1 MFSKKLNSQF
11 HIDNGGGEGFDGK
24 RSVVNGGG
32 RKKSQRK
39 SIDVGHWDFLE
50 EIDAPMCVDLKLE
63 SKSMYQDIDDAWF
76 QTTHPFHQC
85 SSHKLISEF
94 SALQEEQAT
103 SNADLLGSSSTPEL
117 PPSVSKSRGKN
128 YKSKEW
134 KGNDQAKFVD
144 KQHPIKVLNRKNKRV
159 VPGVSH
165 DMKAKT
171 SCPNSRHTSSL
182 KTSSKPGPLQT
193 ESSSRYTKCTSSLK
207 PNAVSKSSSNGSKK
221 PNISQIKTSFG
232 VSESKPTVKAC
243 SVRET
248 TSDSTQAPNSSSS
261 SNSSTGIM
269 VQSYQMQ
276 PYSDV
281 RPKELFGRTSEFFSA
296 VKISL
301 RRSIVTRQASRV
313 EVKDGREIRNSSS
326 SKSSVESLSSS
337 NSDPKDIKRAAGN
350 SITTT
355 MASHPTN
362 QYRRNGTTIS
372 KSSSSQCSNLNSK
385 FQRERVARQSSYIYQ
400 DKPKLKASKT
410 KVSYQA
416 DPRRSLRVRNV
427 QEQNSLG
434 LKAKKLLAASGEVY
448 PGASVGPNRKASV
461 KDDTFKS
468 KFQCPS
474 ASENGL
480 ANKDGKGTVEEKADG
495 RVKGKNP
502 KTLVQKKVYFR

>member
-1 MFSKKLNSQF
+1 MFLKKLNSQF

-24 RSVVNGGG
+24 RSGVNRGG

-39 SIDVGHWDFLE
+39 SVDVDHWGFLE
-50 EIDAPMCVDLKLE
+50 EIDAPMWVDLKLE

-85 SSHKLISEF
+85 SSHKLMAEF
-94 SALQEEQAT
+94 SALQEEQVT
-103 SNADLLGSSSTPEL
+103 SNADLLGSASAPEL

-134 KGNDQAKFVD
+134 KGNDQAKVGD
-144 KQHPIKVLNRKNKRV
+144 KQHPIKVLNRKIKRV

-165 DMKAKT
+165 DVKAKA
-171 SCPNSRHTSSL
+171 SFPNSRHTSSL
-182 KTSSKPGPLQT
+182 KTISKPGSLQT
-193 ESSSRYTKCTSSLK
+193 KSSSGYTKCTSSLK
-207 PNAVSKSSSNGSKK
+207 TTAVSESSSNGSKK
-221 PNISQIKTSFG
+221 PNIIQTKTSFG

-243 SVRET
+243 SVGET
-248 TSDSTQAPNSSSS
+248 SSDSMQARNSSSS
-261 SNSSTGIM
+261 SSSSTGTM
-269 VQSYQMQ
+269 VQSCQSQ

-281 RPKELFGRTSEFFSA
+281 RPTELFGRNSDFFSD

-313 EVKDGREIRNSSS
+313 EVRDGREIQSSSS
-326 SKSSVESLSSS
+326 SKSSVESPSSS

-350 SITTT
+350 SIT
-355 MASHPTN
+355 MAIASQHTN
-362 QYRRNGTTIS
+362 QYIRNGTTIS

-416 DPRRSLRVRNV
+416 DPRRSLRVRNA

-434 LKAKKLLAASGEVY
+434 LKAKKLLADSGKVY
-448 PGASVGPNRKASV
+448 PGAPVGPNRKANV

-468 KFQCPS
+468 KLQCPD
-474 ASENGL
+474 ASKNGL
-480 ANKDGKGTVEEKADG
+480 ANKDGKGPLEEKADG
-495 RVKGKNP
+495 RIKGKNP
-502 KTLVQKKVYFR
+502 KTLAQKKVYFR